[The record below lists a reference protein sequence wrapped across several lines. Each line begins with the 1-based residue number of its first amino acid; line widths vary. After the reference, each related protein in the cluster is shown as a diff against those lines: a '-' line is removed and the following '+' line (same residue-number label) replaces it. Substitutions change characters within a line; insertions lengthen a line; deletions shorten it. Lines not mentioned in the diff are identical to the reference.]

1 MNAIVIRKK
10 LFEIVDTMI
19 GRNRNVVLPKYDDP
33 ATLASMLNTFF
44 IDKINKIRAEFPLLE
59 SNLPSYSFTSMDS
72 IMLEC
77 TAVLDYFDVITKP
90 ELVKVISGM
99 HKTTCGS
106 DPFPTKLLMDHQEA
120 IIDTILHIVN
130 LSLTTGVFPTSCKSS
145 IVVPL
150 IKKKRL
156 RL

>member
-1 MNAIVIRKK
+1 
-10 LFEIVDTMI
+10 MI
-19 GRNRNVVLPKYDDP
+19 GRKRNVVLPKYNDP
-33 ATLASMLNTFF
+33 ATLASMLNTLF
-44 IDKINKIRAEFPLLE
+44 IDKINKIRAEFLLLV
-59 SNLPSYSFTSMDS
+59 SNLPPYSFISMDS
-72 IMLEC
+72 IMPEC
-77 TAVLDYFDVITKP
+77 TAVLDHFDVITKP

-99 HKTTCGS
+99 HKTTCSS
-106 DPFPTKLLMDHQEA
+106 DPFPTKLLMNHQEA

-130 LSLTTGVFPTSCKSS
+130 LSLTTGVFLTSCKSS